1 MIPKSYAYKKYHSAH
16 KRFIKPAIENF
27 FHQEFPNL
35 FGPNIRNTIAEKLIE
50 IFYEHHAIENNLK
63 PGQVLWR
70 AVDKDTRADYHKVKY
85 RRVVL
90 TIINEEDI
98 SKLENGLFLSE
109 HRQNVIAR
117 ITQEAF
123 AQGALLSMRDIGLL
137 LAFDPSSI
145 SYERKRYEKKH
156 SKNLPHTGTY
166 HDMGSCI
173 THKYQII
180 YKSVVEKKEPPTI
193 ASETNH
199 SIKAVDHYLKD
210 FNRVKTLAL
219 DKKSAEFIHVVTK
232 ISLHVIKQYLDI
244 IDKFILNQKAS

>member
-1 MIPKSYAYKKYHSAH
+1 MLQKSYAYKKYHSAH

-27 FHQEFPNL
+27 FYQEFPNL
-35 FGPNIRNTIAEKLIE
+35 FGPNIRNIIAEKLME
-50 IFYEHHAIENNLK
+50 IFYNHHESENNLK
-63 PGQVLWR
+63 PGQILWK
-70 AVDKDTRADYHKVKY
+70 AVDKDTRADDYKVRFK
-85 RRVVL
+85 RVVL
-90 TIINEEDI
+90 TIVNEEDI
-98 SKLENGLFLSE
+98 LKLENGLLLAE

-145 SYERKRYEKKH
+145 SAARKEYEKKQG
-156 SKNLPHTGTY
+156 KNLPHTGTY

-180 YKSVVEKKEPPTI
+180 YKSVVEKKEPPAI

-210 FNRVKTLAL
+210 FNRVKTLAI
-219 DKKSAEFIHVVTK
+219 DKKSAEYIHLVTK
-232 ISLHVIKQYLDI
+232 ISLHVIKQYLKI
-244 IDKFILNQKAS
+244 IDEFIINQQAS